1 MEIIETSDR
10 KDWFDVDLQ
19 TYMSGE
25 LQCSTKT
32 VKFTSDWNGLDL
44 TKGGASSIVHD
55 MCPYLLFLPH
65 ASFQLHD
72 P

>member
-10 KDWFDVDLQ
+10 KDWFDVNLQ

-25 LQCSTKT
+25 LQYSTQT

-44 TKGGASSIVHD
+44 IKGGASFTVSD
-55 MCPYLLFLPH
+55 MCPYFYMVNT
-65 ASFQLHD
+65 SSIKIW
-72 P
+72 

>member
-25 LQCSTKT
+25 LQCSTQT

-44 TKGGASSIVHD
+44 TKGVASSTVGD
-55 MCPYLLFLPH
+55 MCPYFCILGIVLGFLF
-65 ASFQLHD
+65 
-72 P
+72 

>member
-25 LQCSTKT
+25 LKCSLQTL
-32 VKFTSDWNGLDL
+32 KFTSDWNGSDL
-44 TKGGASSIVHD
+44 TKRGASSIVDD
-55 MCPYLLFLPH
+55 MCPYLHLVHFSTFL
-65 ASFQLHD
+65 
-72 P
+72 